1 MIVEYIIMT
10 MLILMVVCLIAG
22 ACVYFRMNKV
32 SKIFVEPKSNYPKN
46 MIGVSESK
54 IIQLTI
60 RKEKQPLY
68 IFKDGK
74 KIEYK

>member
-1 MIVEYIIMT
+1 MIVEYVIMGLFI
-10 MLILMVVCLIAG
+10 LIVVCLIA
-22 ACVYFRMNKV
+22 ASCVYFRMKKV

-46 MIGVSESK
+46 MIEVSASK
-54 IIQLTI
+54 IIQMPI